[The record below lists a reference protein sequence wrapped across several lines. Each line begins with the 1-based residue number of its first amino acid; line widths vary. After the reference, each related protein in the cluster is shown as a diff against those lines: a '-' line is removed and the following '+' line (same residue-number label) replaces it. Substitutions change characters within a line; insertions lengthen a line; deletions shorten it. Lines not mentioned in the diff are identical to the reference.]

1 MSALRQ
7 AEIVCKG
14 NQELTL
20 LGVTANGAIK
30 GRLLAMSL
38 QQRFRNASESNTEIT
53 YTFPL
58 PFGAV
63 LMGVDVELNGK
74 QLVGE
79 ITARS
84 TARARY
90 EEALSEGNS
99 SIMLERNLDLSYT
112 LELGNLM
119 AGEECSITVRYAQV
133 LQLEHGQIRLM
144 LPTTI
149 APRYGN
155 PITQGGLQPHQ
166 VPVTDVTAE
175 YPFDISVSLYGD
187 LARANVTSPSHKT
200 GYFPHGD
207 ELVVRLAQRGSLDR
221 DFILILSDLQSQS
234 VAIACPDACAP
245 GQTAVMASFSPRL
258 GEEIAYPV
266 VAKILVDCSGS
277 MAGDSMDAARS
288 ALHRI
293 VAGLEP
299 SDKFSLS
306 RFGSTVEHRSRGLWG
321 GTSQAKASAK
331 RWIDA
336 LQADLGGT
344 DMQDALVSTIA
355 IANQGK
361 SDILLITDGEIHGI
375 DEVIAVAT
383 QSGHR
388 VFVVA
393 IGASPAEAHLRRLAA
408 ETGAACDFVAPGED
422 VEPAVLRMFSRM
434 RASRASKLRVEWPQS
449 MRVQW
454 EQKVPSY
461 AFSDDALTVS
471 AFVEASNTPE
481 LGPVRLWGCLG
492 DTGSEV
498 LLAQAEV
505 AAVDS
510 TANTLARMVAFSQ
523 YAQIAPGKEK
533 LLESLNST
541 AQELA
546 VQYQLVTD
554 ETNFILVYERAADER
569 ALEMPEAHQVA
580 QMLPAGWGGA
590 GSVCY
595 SMSQSDNVTFSASAP
610 VSSASVQFSRKA
622 ASEAIP
628 DYASMAIPSVWRTN
642 RTAAASRVDSL
653 SSGGMD
659 DYEIPAFLRKQ
670 VDDVPQKGRHGAP
683 DKPGITPAE
692 FSDWLVAHTTSRW
705 PRSYAELRNIGLGQS
720 LCEWLD
726 LEIGVGKDE
735 AEVVS
740 AFIAVVQSFGF
751 TTGRGIGKAIS
762 AIKGI
767 IHPEKP
773 TPADPQLGALVRA
786 ALQGLQASKWPESV
800 LNFPQAQEA

>member
-1 MSALRQ
+1 MF
-7 AEIVCKG
+7 
-14 NQELTL
+14 

-38 QQRFRNASESNTEIT
+38 QQRFRNASENNTEIT

-79 ITARS
+79 VTAKS
-84 TARARY
+84 TARTRY

-99 SIMLERNLDLSYT
+99 SIMLERNRDLSYT

-119 AGEECSITVRYAQV
+119 AREECSITVRYAQV

-166 VPVTDVTAE
+166 VPVTNITAE
-175 YPFDISVSLYGD
+175 YPFDISVSLHGD
-187 LARANVTSPSHKT
+187 LAQANVASPSHKT
-200 GYFPHGD
+200 GYLPNGN

-221 DFILILSDLQSQS
+221 DFILIISDLQSQS
-234 VAIACPDACAP
+234 VAVACPDACAP
-245 GQTAVMASFSPRL
+245 GQTALMASFSPGL
-258 GEEIAYPV
+258 GDNMANPV

-277 MAGDSMDAARS
+277 MAGDSIDAARS

-293 VAGLEP
+293 VAGLKP
-299 SDKFSLS
+299 LDKFSLS
-306 RFGSTVEHRSRGLWG
+306 RFGSTVEHRSRGMWG
-321 GTSQAKASAK
+321 GTPQAKASAK

-344 DMQDALVSTIA
+344 EMQDALVSTVA
-355 IANQGK
+355 ISNQGK
-361 SDILLITDGEIHGI
+361 SDILLVTDGEIQGI
-375 DEVIAVAT
+375 NEVIAEAT

-393 IGASPAEAHLRRLAA
+393 IGASPAEVHLRRLAS

-471 AFVEASNTPE
+471 AFVEASNAQE
-481 LGPVRLWGCLG
+481 LGPVRLWGCL
-492 DTGSEV
+492 DNTGSEV

-505 AAVDS
+505 AAVES
-510 TANTLARMVAFSQ
+510 TANTLARMVAFSR
-523 YAQIAPGKEK
+523 YAQIAPSKDK
-533 LLESLNST
+533 LLESMTST

-554 ETNFILVYERAADER
+554 ETNFILVHERAANEK

-580 QMLPAGWGGA
+580 QMMPAGWGGT
-590 GSVCY
+590 GSVRSSIAALSISY
-595 SMSQSDNVTFSASAP
+595 SMAP
-610 VSSASVQFSRKA
+610 PDSNASVLFSNKA
-622 ASEAIP
+622 VSEASP
-628 DYASMAIPSVWRTN
+628 DYASMATPSVWRTN
-642 RTAAASRVDSL
+642 RTAVSAR
-653 SSGGMD
+653 SSNANLGDLD
-659 DYEIPAFLRKQ
+659 DYDLPAFLRKQ
-670 VDDVPQKGRHGAP
+670 SDDAPQYRYRMAA
-683 DKPGITPAE
+683 DDAGISPAE
-692 FSDWLVAHTTSRW
+692 FSDWLQAHSPSEW
-705 PRSYAELRNIGLGQS
+705 PKSYANLRNMGLGMA
-720 LCEWLD
+720 LCEWLE
-726 LEIGVGKDE
+726 LEIGMGEDE
-735 AEVVS
+735 AAVVR

-767 IHPEKP
+767 IQAEKP
-773 TPADPQLGALVRA
+773 TLPDSQLGTLVRTV
-786 ALQGLQASKWPESV
+786 LNGLQASKWPESV
-800 LNFPQAQEA
+800 LNFPQAQEV

>member
-7 AEIVCKG
+7 AEIVCRG
-14 NQELTL
+14 NQELML
-20 LGVTANGAIK
+20 LGVTAKGAIK
-30 GRLLAMSL
+30 GRLLDMNL
-38 QQRFRNASESNTEIT
+38 QQRFRNASEDNTEIT

-63 LMGVDVELNGK
+63 LTGVDVELNGK

-79 ITARS
+79 VTARS
-84 TARARY
+84 AARARY

-99 SIMLERNLDLSYT
+99 SIMLERNPDLSYT

-119 AGEECSITVRYAQV
+119 AQEECSITLRYAQV
-133 LQLEHGQIRLM
+133 LALEHGQIRLM

-155 PITQGGLQPHQ
+155 PITQGGLQQHQ
-166 VPVTDVTAE
+166 VPKTDITAE
-175 YPFDISVSLYGD
+175 YPFDISFTLHGD
-187 LARANVTSPSHKT
+187 LARANVVSPSHKT
-200 GYFPHGD
+200 GYFPGGD

-245 GQTAVMASFSPRL
+245 SQTALMASFSPRL
-258 GEEIAYPV
+258 GDNMANPV

-277 MAGDSMDAARS
+277 MAGDSIDAARS

-306 RFGSTVEHRSRGLWG
+306 RFGSTVEHRSRGMWS
-321 GTSQAKASAK
+321 GTPQAKASAK

-336 LQADLGGT
+336 VQADLGGT
-344 DMQDALVSTIA
+344 DMEDALVSTIA

-361 SDILLITDGEIHGI
+361 SDILLVTDGEIHGI
-375 DEVIAVAT
+375 NEVIAVAT

-393 IGASPAEAHLRRLAA
+393 IGASPAEVHLRRLAA

-449 MRVQW
+449 LRVQW

-461 AFSDDALTVS
+461 AFFDDSLTVS
-471 AFVEASNTPE
+471 AFIETSNTQDLE
-481 LGPVRLWGCLG
+481 PVRLWGCLADAG
-492 DTGSEV
+492 TEV

-505 AAVDS
+505 TGVDS
-510 TANTLARMVAFSQ
+510 TANILARMVAFGQ
-523 YAQIAPGKEK
+523 YVQIASGNDK
-533 LLESLNST
+533 LLDSVAST

-554 ETNFILVYERAADER
+554 DTNFILVQERTADEK

-580 QMLPAGWGGA
+580 QMLPAGWGGS
-590 GSVCY
+590 GSVRFSKAAPNISY
-595 SMSQSDNVTFSASAP
+595 SMA
-610 VSSASVQFSRKA
+610 ASVSGVSVKFSNKA
-622 ASEAIP
+622 VSESSP
-628 DYASMAIPSVWRTN
+628 DYVSMATPSVWRTN
-642 RTAAASRVDSL
+642 RSAAASRVDAL
-653 SSGGMD
+653 SSGGME

-670 VDDVPQKGRHGAP
+670 VDDVPQPASHGAT
-683 DKPGITPAE
+683 DEPGITPAE
-692 FSDWLVAHTTSRW
+692 FSDWLVAHTASRW
-705 PRSYAELRNIGLGQS
+705 PRSYGELRNLGLGLA
-720 LCEWLD
+720 LCEWLEF
-726 LEIGVGKDE
+726 EIGLGEDE
-735 AEVVS
+735 GAVVS
-740 AFIAVVQSFGF
+740 AFIAVVQSFGL
-751 TTGRGIGKAIS
+751 TTGRGIGRAIL

-767 IHPEKP
+767 IQPEKS
-773 TPADPQLGALVRA
+773 TPSDLQLGTLVRA
-786 ALQGLQASKWPESV
+786 ALQGLQAAKWPESV
-800 LNFPQAQEA
+800 LNFPQAQDA